1 MQNVG
6 TWDSDFAIFF
16 FFIMM
21 LPMFIGGIVNMMH
34 SFSPQEYTDNA
45 SDVSPNVI
53 GSDNLNADNV
63 ISFEI
68 TDISAPKSKSKKKH
82 VKKKKSTKKK
92 PKVDIKTKAMIQESV
107 TALNKIGVQKS
118 RANSI
123 IRDLCKEKTYSSS
136 EDLVK
141 DAIVYV

>member
-1 MQNVG
+1 
-6 TWDSDFAIFF
+6 
-16 FFIMM
+16 
-21 LPMFIGGIVNMMH
+21 MFIGGIVNMMH

>member
-92 PKVDIKTKAMIQESV
+92 K
-107 TALNKIGVQKS
+107 
-118 RANSI
+118 
-123 IRDLCKEKTYSSS
+123 
-136 EDLVK
+136 
-141 DAIVYV
+141 